1 MRLPYLTIQEKVSSD
16 SESKNMQYHHE
27 HSCPRVVIAGL
38 KGGSGKT
45 IITLGI
51 IRSLRDWGL
60 KVVPF
65 KKGPDYIDAGWLAYA
80 AEHPCYNLDPFL
92 IERENILKS
101 FIEHTFG
108 FDGAVIEGNRG
119 LYDGIDVDGAHSTAE
134 LSKIIKSPVVLV
146 LDCTKTTRTLA
157 AMVLGCKSFDTEVDI
172 KGLIL
177 NQVANSRHGSLI
189 RRTLEHYSDIPVLGE
204 VPRIRE
210 GLFQERHMGLVP
222 YQEHGWAEKAID
234 TFREIAGN
242 HIDLEGIWKV
252 ALEAKPMEISSE
264 FENLPSPPFTKG
276 GMGGLINANL
286 QTHNSEIKIGIIK
299 DSAFQFYYPENFN
312 ELVNR
317 GATLIGI
324 NALKDREIP
333 EIDAL
338 YIGGGFPETHA
349 LALSENNTFRTSL
362 RNAIEKGLPV
372 YAECGGLM
380 YLGEALLLEGK
391 TYPMSG
397 VFPII
402 FGLEKVPQAHGYTV
416 VEVERPNPYFPVGC
430 ILRGHEF
437 HYSKVVNTDMTEKL
451 SGHDETYFAFRM
463 KRGQGLIDR
472 MDAICYKNVLAT
484 YTHLHALGAGEWA
497 DGLIMKAISCRE
509 RRQSGIKESCSVR

>member
-1 MRLPYLTIQEKVSSD
+1 MRLPYFIRQEKVSSD
-16 SESKNMQYHHE
+16 SELKNMQYHHE

-45 IITLGI
+45 IISLGI
-51 IRSLRDWGL
+51 IRSLRVRGL

-157 AMVLGCKSFDTEVDI
+157 AMVLGCKSFDTEVAI

-222 YQEHGWAEKAID
+222 YQEHSGAKDAID
-234 TFREIAGN
+234 TFGEMAGN
-242 HIDLEGIWKV
+242 YLDLDGIWKIAEEAV
-252 ALEAKPMEISSE
+252 PLEVSSAS
-264 FENLPSPPFTKG
+264 ENPPSRGKEGVG
-276 GMGGLINANL
+276 GRL
-286 QTHNSEIKIGIIK
+286 QTAHSEIRIGIIK
-299 DSAFQFYYPENFN
+299 DSAFQFYYPENFD
-312 ELVNR
+312 ELVRR
-317 GATLIGI
+317 GATLIEI
-324 NALKDREIP
+324 NALKDREIS

-349 LALSENNTFRTSL
+349 LALSENNAFRTSL
-362 RNAIEKGLPV
+362 RNAIENGLPV

-380 YLGEALLLEGK
+380 YLGEALLLEGR

-430 ILRGHEF
+430 TLRGHEF
-437 HYSKVVNTDMTEKL
+437 HYSKVVNTDMAEKL

-484 YTHLHALGAGEWA
+484 YTHLHALGAGEWT
-497 DGLIMKAISCRE
+497 DGLIMKAISYRE